1 MKKLIRRILLIAL
14 LYLGIY
20 LCLILTDR
28 ENVSVQHTCHQ
39 TEEFYFCE
47 ITNGVNENSPLVI
60 LQHGLDGSKEDM
72 NDWAEHLARSGYTV
86 VILDAAGHGSNA
98 SEYVLDL
105 PDIIKVTSGWYDE
118 ILGYYR
124 DNGTAKED
132 NFAITGISMGG
143 MIALYYGAYGKNEPK
158 CIISLYS
165 AYDWNELTQVEEAHL
180 MMKAGKRLPITDVSE
195 QNEICRKLKEY
206 SPANDTNSLLQVPIL
221 MINGDC
227 DPIMPVPNTSDFE
240 GKANGQYCLP
250 KIIIRRGQG
259 HKLAEGD
266 SEESLH
272 FLTHYLPAN

>member
-1 MKKLIRRILLIAL
+1 MKKLIRQILLIAL
-14 LYLGIY
+14 LLLGTY
-20 LCLILTDR
+20 LCLIHTDR
-28 ENVSVQHTCHQ
+28 ENISVQYTCHQ

-47 ITNGVNENSPLVI
+47 ITNGKTENSPLII

-72 NDWAEHLARSGYTV
+72 NDWAEHLALSGYTV

-98 SEYVLDL
+98 LEYALDL

-118 ILGYYR
+118 ILDYYR
-124 DNGTAKED
+124 SNGTAKED
-132 NFAITGISMGG
+132 NFAIAGISMGG
-143 MIALYYGAYGKNEPK
+143 LIALYYVAYGKNEPK

-165 AYDWNELTQVEEAHL
+165 TYDWNKLTQVEEAYL
-180 MMKAGKRLPITDVSE
+180 IMKDGERSPITEVSA

-206 SPANDTNSLLQVPIL
+206 SPANDTNSLLQLPIL

-227 DPIMPVPNTSDFE
+227 DPIMPIPNTNDFE

-250 KIIIRRGQG
+250 EIIIRRGQG